1 MSMDL
6 AVGFDIGGTNLRAAV
21 FRGLRS
27 GQPGATKALVEKH
40 EAIGTDRSPE
50 QIAARVAV
58 LIPELLSRAE
68 VGALH
73 LPIGIGFAGMLAGN
87 AGLVANAPNFGW
99 RNVPLGEML
108 QSKLGE
114 RYTVSVYND
123 VNAIAYG
130 EYAVGAARGHEDML
144 AIFGGTGI
152 GAGAVCGGKLLE
164 GSNNAAAEIGHTKL
178 VFDQSA
184 RPCQCGLRGCVEAY
198 VGGWALQERVRK
210 ELSHKRAKSIAID
223 LAGSAAQINPGHI
236 DAAAEAG
243 DDYALTLYAEVAP
256 IFGVAIANGV
266 TLLNPQCLVL
276 GGGMLSRTPALK
288 AHVLAAF
295 EVAVNPP
302 ARAGLAIVDATLG
315 EDAGLIG
322 SALLAS
328 SRGE

>member
-1 MSMDL
+1 MSADL
-6 AVGFDIGGTNLRAAV
+6 SVGFDLGGTNLRAAV

-27 GQPGATKALVEKH
+27 GQPGATKALVEKR
-40 EAIGTDRSPE
+40 EAIGRDRSPA
-50 QIAARVAV
+50 QIAARVAALV
-58 LIPELLSRAE
+58 PELLRRAE

-73 LPIGIGFAGMLAGN
+73 LPVGIGFAGMLAGN
-87 AGLVANAPNFGW
+87 AGMVANAPNFGW
-99 RNVPLGEML
+99 RNVPLGQML
-108 QSKLGE
+108 QTQLGE
-114 RYTVSVYND
+114 RYKVSVYND

-130 EYAVGAARGHEDML
+130 EYALGAGRGHEDML

-164 GSNNAAAEIGHTKL
+164 GSNNAAAELGHTKL

-184 RPCQCGLRGCVEAY
+184 RACNCGLRGCVEAY
-198 VGGWALQERVRK
+198 VGGWALQERARA
-210 ELSHKRAKSIAID
+210 ELSHKRARSIAIE
-223 LAGSAAQINPGHI
+223 LAGSAAQINPGHL
-236 DAAAEAG
+236 DAAAERG
-243 DDYALTLYAEVAP
+243 DDYALNLYAEVAP
-256 IFGVAIANGV
+256 IFGVAIANAV

-302 ARAGLAIVDATLG
+302 ARVGLAIEDATLG
-315 EDAGLIG
+315 DDAGLIG

-328 SRGE
+328 NRD